1 MTPPDVVPAAA
12 AAAAEVRDVRKSY
25 LGGERAVPALDG
37 VDARFASGAVTAIVG
52 PSGSGKST
60 LLRLLACLDKPDSG
74 SISVGG
80 TDVTRAGARGRRE
93 VRRRLVGYVFQQPSH
108 NLLDYLTAEE
118 QVALAVRIRGARD
131 ADAPQRLLGLLG
143 LGDRM
148 THRPSQLSGGEQQRL
163 ALACAVAGSPAL
175 LVADEPTA
183 QLDHDAGELVL
194 SALLSLR
201 AEGTAIVVSSHDPV
215 VMEAADHV
223 LRVADGRI
231 EENW

>member
-1 MTPPDVVPAAA
+1 MTRPEVS
-12 AAAAEVRDVRKSY
+12 AAAEVRDVRKSD
-25 LGGERAVPALDG
+25 LGGERAVPALAG
-37 VDARFASGAVTAIVG
+37 VDATFAAGQVTAIVG

-74 SISVGG
+74 TIRVGG
-80 TDVTRAGARGRRE
+80 TEVTRVGARGRRE

-118 QVALAVRIRGARD
+118 QVALSVRIRGATDRD
-131 ADAPQRLLGLLG
+131 APARLLDLLG
-143 LGDRM
+143 LGDRA

-163 ALACAVAGSPAL
+163 ALACAVAGGPAL

-183 QLDHDAGELVL
+183 QLDHDAGERVL
-194 SALLSLR
+194 GALLALR

-215 VMEAADHV
+215 VMDAADHV